1 MENNRYEND
10 EIVNEKVAADETVAE
25 NNEVNEAVDPVA
37 ECEEPTVE
45 ESEKVS
51 EPVEE
56 AVVEEPAEAV
66 TEEPAEAVAEEPA
79 VEAVEEPV
87 KEESVKEP
95 VEDIVVAPEEEPVNE
110 VVESPAV
117 EVKKAKKVK
126 ALKKDEFSLDD
137 DDGEVAEADD
147 DKYDSFFGFFK
158 TVKWKR
164 IWDKLSLALL
174 LVAIGIPVGLLAY
187 IILNFFL

>member
-10 EIVNEKVAADETVAE
+10 EMVNEKVAADETVAE

-66 TEEPAEAVAEEPA
+66 TEEPA

-87 KEESVKEP
+87 KEEPVKEP